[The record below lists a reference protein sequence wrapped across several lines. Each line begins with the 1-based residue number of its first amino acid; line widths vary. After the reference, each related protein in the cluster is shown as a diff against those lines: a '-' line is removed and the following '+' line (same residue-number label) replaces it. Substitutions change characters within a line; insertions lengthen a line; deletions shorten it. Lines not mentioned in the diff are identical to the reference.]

1 MNKTNELTPNTPPLF
16 PAFVGGGEVP
26 ESGDEKLQKSKVKG
40 KQDLFAKG
48 KSAPGKKK

>member
-1 MNKTNELTPNTPPLF
+1 MNSHQIPHLYSLHLW
-16 PAFVGGGEVP
+16 GGGEVP